1 MATNRIAIE
10 FLRAAKR
17 GRKIRE
23 LRRAAKETEVMANAR
38 KAEAAV
44 KLTESKELATLAEAA
59 EAKKIEAAAKVREA
73 KRVLGEAESAF
84 QHADQVLMA
93 AEQGTIS
100 HTSVEVA
107 KKNLEIARQARD
119 TAKNAFHAAEAESAS
134 AVEEVRV
141 ATRAAEAARA
151 DAVHADSLALHA
163 EQTASK
169 AKENLAKGA
178 FGGGAAAV
186 TLVPE
191 TAEAAQNT
199 SEQPYPITETV
210 MEEVVEPVGEVL
222 DIPIEIAARA
232 VDGLLSPITP
242 NAGHRALAYGE
253 EKLTQAITS
262 ETAAPVVDPLFSGLG
277 KGADGIDKSF
287 TVAGKAIWKGVAPI
301 VTAVVPGGGAID
313 QVLEKIEKV
322 KSGVNI
328 GSGNIIKDN
337 RAIWAKAAAAGR
349 KAIEESKEIQNFT
362 PTENFTSDT
371 TEASQEICQSV
382 NPGVAAST
390 PPKISP

>member
-1 MATNRIAIE
+1 MATGRTITGL
-10 FLRAAKR
+10 LRAAKK
-17 GRKIRE
+17 GNKIRQ

-59 EAKKIEAAAKVREA
+59 EAKKIEAVAKVREA

-107 KKNLEIARQARD
+107 TRNLDIARQARD
-119 TAKNAFHAAEAESAS
+119 TARSAFHAAEAESAS

-163 EQTASK
+163 EQVAAK
-169 AKENLAKGA
+169 AKENLARGA
-178 FGGGAAAV
+178 FGGGAATVAL
-186 TLVPE
+186 TPSS
-191 TAEAAQNT
+191 AEAAEGI
-199 SEQPYPITETV
+199 EQPYPVTETV
-210 MEEVVEPVGEVL
+210 MEVVVEPVGEVL
-222 DIPIEIAARA
+222 DIPTEIAASA

-253 EKLTQAITS
+253 EKLTEAITS

-287 TVAGKAIWKGVAPI
+287 TAAGKAIWKGVAPI

-313 QVLEKIEKV
+313 QALEKIEKV
-322 KSGVNI
+322 KGGVNI
-328 GSGNIIKDN
+328 GSGNILKDN
-337 RAIWAKAAAAGR
+337 RAIWAQAAVAGKKAAEATQ
-349 KAIEESKEIQNFT
+349 ETENFT
-362 PTENFTSDT
+362 PMENFTSDT